1 MSQVIMTTSNMFR
14 PPDYFVY
21 DSLQSMVTNWKTWY
35 KQFCTY
41 LIATE
46 YDKKSD
52 EVKVN
57 SFLNLVGP
65 QGVELY
71 ESFTWDVEN
80 DNLKLNK
87 VIEKFQ
93 AHMNQNKNITVCR
106 FAFLN
111 CDQKEGQTLD
121 DYIKEVTLLRKDCEF
136 ESDTNIHDTLLRDK
150 IISGLQDRGLQEKLL
165 RLEPGKCTL
174 QTVMATCRLHEIS
187 KDQSALLDSS
197 DTSINAIQKPSTASY
212 RRPMG
217 SRDGS
222 SSKQPFPSRQNQRP
236 CKKCGRNHKF
246 GQCGAHGKQCYY
258 CEEYNHFEKLCPKK
272 RNRISQI
279 ESQAEQENEYPIDN
293 VNQIK
298 NDVSRVQTFYLSAID
313 DTKNQKSK
321 WVVDLKVND
330 QLQSRFKI
338 DSGADVSIL
347 SSVDYQNLKNR
358 PPLSNANAILKAYN
372 RTRIPVLGKCELK
385 VQYGDKDPQILPFIV
400 AKFESVI
407 SGKHSEDLN
416 LIKRLYSVESSIDPS
431 IFEGVGCL
439 KDEIKLHIND
449 EVTPVVHPPRKVPH
463 TVLPKL
469 KKELDRMESLDVIF
483 PIQEP
488 TDWVSS
494 LVIAEKSN
502 GDMRLCLDPKHLNK
516 AIKRQHYPI
525 RTAEEIFGRMKNPRI
540 FSKLDCTSGYW
551 QIKVDEKSSKLLC
564 FNTPFGRYCFK
575 RLPFGV
581 HIASEIFQQKIEELF
596 SGMDGVANAQDD
608 IIVWG
613 STQEEH
619 DLKLKEVIQII
630 SEAGLK
636 LNKDKC
642 EFGVSSLLYL
652 GHIISK
658 EGIIADPSKIK
669 AITEMPIPAD
679 KKGVQ
684 RLLGMVNYVGKFI
697 PNLSTMTDPLRKL
710 IEKDSE
716 FKITKDH
723 VDAMKKIKK
732 VLTEPQILKLFD
744 GSRETK
750 LACDSSSFGLGA
762 VLLQRYDKD
771 WLPVAYAS
779 RSLTKTEQRYAQIEK
794 ECLSVVFGV
803 SKFHEYVYGKPF
815 VVDNDHKPLQTIF
828 KKDINQMPPRI
839 QRMMLALVKYP
850 SMDVRYVPGSKLHI
864 PDTLSRAPMKNSD
877 SEFEAEIECHIHA
890 VYTNLP
896 ATDEIKLKF
905 ADETSQD
912 EILKKVMKFVVNE
925 WPEKSSECPNEVRT
939 YWNFRDEITTN
950 NGILYKGSQII
961 VPSSMRQYVKKQ
973 IHTGHL
979 GIVKCKSRAKTYFYW
994 PSMNNEIEHL
1004 VNTCGTCQQ
1013 YRNAQPRETN
1023 IPVVDY
1029 EPWNSVGA
1037 DVFHYRDHHYL
1048 ISVDY
1053 YSSYPVVQF
1062 LNRGRAH
1069 GTSKLVI
1076 SKMKETFSHHG
1087 IPEKLI
1093 SDGGPQFT
1101 SMEFKDFCKQWNI
1114 QHCLSSPEYP
1124 RGNGRA
1130 ERAVQTCKN
1139 LIKKAIDSHSD
1150 IEAALLAYRTTK
1162 LQDCNASPAELLFNR
1177 VPRNHLN
1184 AHLDVENRK
1193 EETRTVPKRNP
1204 MYTQKHANEHTRDL
1218 STLEVGDNVRMRQN
1232 NAWPVKGTVSYKH
1245 PNPRSYVLTTTDGR
1259 QFRRN
1264 RQHLLK
1270 TGEKW
1275 NKRVY
1280 TEVLDDD
1287 FVYVSDSED
1296 IDMNVTQEP
1305 LNSDSGDDSDN
1316 GFDAGDY
1323 RRFSTRSNMG
1333 VPPER
1338 Y

>member
-1 MSQVIMTTSNMFR
+1 MTTSNMFR

-293 VNQIK
+293 VNQVK

-313 DTKNQKSK
+313 DTKNQQSK

-502 GDMRLCLDPKHLNK
+502 GDMRLL
-516 AIKRQHYPI
+516 
-525 RTAEEIFGRMKNPRI
+525 
-540 FSKLDCTSGYW
+540 
-551 QIKVDEKSSKLLC
+551 
-564 FNTPFGRYCFK
+564 
-575 RLPFGV
+575 
-581 HIASEIFQQKIEELF
+581 
-596 SGMDGVANAQDD
+596 
-608 IIVWG
+608 
-613 STQEEH
+613 
-619 DLKLKEVIQII
+619 
-630 SEAGLK
+630 
-636 LNKDKC
+636 
-642 EFGVSSLLYL
+642 
-652 GHIISK
+652 
-658 EGIIADPSKIK
+658 
-669 AITEMPIPAD
+669 
-679 KKGVQ
+679 
-684 RLLGMVNYVGKFI
+684 
-697 PNLSTMTDPLRKL
+697 
-710 IEKDSE
+710 
-716 FKITKDH
+716 
-723 VDAMKKIKK
+723 
-732 VLTEPQILKLFD
+732 
-744 GSRETK
+744 
-750 LACDSSSFGLGA
+750 
-762 VLLQRYDKD
+762 
-771 WLPVAYAS
+771 
-779 RSLTKTEQRYAQIEK
+779 
-794 ECLSVVFGV
+794 
-803 SKFHEYVYGKPF
+803 
-815 VVDNDHKPLQTIF
+815 
-828 KKDINQMPPRI
+828 
-839 QRMMLALVKYP
+839 
-850 SMDVRYVPGSKLHI
+850 
-864 PDTLSRAPMKNSD
+864 
-877 SEFEAEIECHIHA
+877 
-890 VYTNLP
+890 
-896 ATDEIKLKF
+896 
-905 ADETSQD
+905 
-912 EILKKVMKFVVNE
+912 
-925 WPEKSSECPNEVRT
+925 
-939 YWNFRDEITTN
+939 
-950 NGILYKGSQII
+950 
-961 VPSSMRQYVKKQ
+961 
-973 IHTGHL
+973 
-979 GIVKCKSRAKTYFYW
+979 
-994 PSMNNEIEHL
+994 
-1004 VNTCGTCQQ
+1004 
-1013 YRNAQPRETN
+1013 
-1023 IPVVDY
+1023 
-1029 EPWNSVGA
+1029 
-1037 DVFHYRDHHYL
+1037 
-1048 ISVDY
+1048 
-1053 YSSYPVVQF
+1053 
-1062 LNRGRAH
+1062 
-1069 GTSKLVI
+1069 
-1076 SKMKETFSHHG
+1076 
-1087 IPEKLI
+1087 
-1093 SDGGPQFT
+1093 
-1101 SMEFKDFCKQWNI
+1101 
-1114 QHCLSSPEYP
+1114 
-1124 RGNGRA
+1124 
-1130 ERAVQTCKN
+1130 
-1139 LIKKAIDSHSD
+1139 
-1150 IEAALLAYRTTK
+1150 
-1162 LQDCNASPAELLFNR
+1162 
-1177 VPRNHLN
+1177 
-1184 AHLDVENRK
+1184 
-1193 EETRTVPKRNP
+1193 
-1204 MYTQKHANEHTRDL
+1204 
-1218 STLEVGDNVRMRQN
+1218 
-1232 NAWPVKGTVSYKH
+1232 
-1245 PNPRSYVLTTTDGR
+1245 
-1259 QFRRN
+1259 
-1264 RQHLLK
+1264 
-1270 TGEKW
+1270 
-1275 NKRVY
+1275 
-1280 TEVLDDD
+1280 
-1287 FVYVSDSED
+1287 
-1296 IDMNVTQEP
+1296 
-1305 LNSDSGDDSDN
+1305 
-1316 GFDAGDY
+1316 
-1323 RRFSTRSNMG
+1323 
-1333 VPPER
+1333 
-1338 Y
+1338 